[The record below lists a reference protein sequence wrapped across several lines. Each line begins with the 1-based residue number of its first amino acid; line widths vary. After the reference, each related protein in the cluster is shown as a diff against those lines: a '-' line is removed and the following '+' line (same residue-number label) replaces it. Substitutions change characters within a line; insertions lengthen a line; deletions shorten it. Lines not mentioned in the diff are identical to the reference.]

1 MNKISILILTCIFSL
16 SIYAPTAYAH
26 KKVTVIE
33 AEEENEWGV
42 GTDVILHEGADGEIL
57 NKVTGEYKFDM
68 NNNEH
73 KGYLVAT
80 TKLADIWDKVKG
92 LFNRE

>member
-1 MNKISILILTCIFSL
+1 MRRISALALVLLLAFSTAV
-16 SIYAPTAYAH
+16 YAGH
-26 KKVTVIE
+26 WKKSTPVDTQQD
-33 AEEENEWGV
+33 EWGV
-42 GTDVILHEGADGEIL
+42 GTDVIIHEGKDGEIL

-80 TKLADIWDKVKG
+80 TKLADIWNKITG
-92 LFNRE
+92 LFNRGE